1 MKFLTFGTSLH
12 KLAHPR
18 PLIHV
23 FSFQP
28 RGHIG
33 KGHYRVSQGAKSMK
47 NYTSSPDSRSLCQV
61 HHKNAKNPNFEAD
74 LGVPHPLPN
83 FA

>member
-1 MKFLTFGTSLH
+1 M
-12 KLAHPR
+12 
-18 PLIHV
+18 LI
-23 FSFQP
+23 
-28 RGHIG
+28 
-33 KGHYRVSQGAKSMK
+33 RVSQGAKSMK